1 MSKFWPKIGFGFFAV
16 SAVLVGLL
24 SLPRISYGQALL
36 KEQIVGT
43 WRLVSL
49 YVEENGAKR
58 YSFGENPL
66 GLLMFD
72 RSGNVMHILSKPG
85 LPKFATNNRLTGTDA
100 ENRAVIQGMVAGFGT
115 YTVDSDDTLTISWVS
130 SSFPN
135 RVGTQEKRKLKMSG
149 TAWFTPIR
157 WHPQAELHTQATLA
171 PSDAW
176 RLPRVETGQTL
187 QNST

>member
-1 MSKFWPKIGFGFFAV
+1 MSKFCPKIGFGFFAV

-149 TAWFTPIR
+149 DSMVYTDPVASSGGIAYSSYTR
-157 WHPQAELHTQATLA
+157 AK
-171 PSDAW
+171 
-176 RLPRVETGQTL
+176 
-187 QNST
+187 